1 MPIVSLCLGVDYK
14 EILIVNEVNSL
25 CLKCVTSWALVSCCA
40 YASVQFR
47 ILWSSFCHWLIVSHT
62 MVQFLP
68 LVNFVVYVD

>member
-40 YASVQFR
+40 YAST
-47 ILWSSFCHWLIVSHT
+47 VSHA
-62 MVQFLP
+62 MVQFLL
-68 LVNFVVYVD
+68 LVNFVAYVD